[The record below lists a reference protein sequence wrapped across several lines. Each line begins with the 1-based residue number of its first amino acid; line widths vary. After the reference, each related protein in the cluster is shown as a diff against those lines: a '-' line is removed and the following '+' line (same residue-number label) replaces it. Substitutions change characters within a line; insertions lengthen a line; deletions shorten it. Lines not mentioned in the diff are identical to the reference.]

1 VVALV
6 HIYKHRP
13 SFSHVSSPSLNA
25 SIESS
30 LLFITSSIFAIA
42 IVSENRRTLVLKAL
56 PSQCLTYKMTFLD
69 LMSQEIA
76 PSDVLIRISHVT
88 LLCMSINMT
97 TTQQVPPACGVPDNV
112 IDALFGR
119 GLSATDWQHEL
130 IAQGYKWIPGLR
142 NIIIR
147 REFYFFK
154 SEIERLLAE
163 PPTPTP
169 NGGKSNSCKSVHR
182 RIKGETGERG
192 QRLHEGRLFGPEA
205 S

>member
-1 VVALV
+1 
-6 HIYKHRP
+6 
-13 SFSHVSSPSLNA
+13 
-25 SIESS
+25 
-30 LLFITSSIFAIA
+30 
-42 IVSENRRTLVLKAL
+42 
-56 PSQCLTYKMTFLD
+56 MTFLD
-69 LMSQEIA
+69 LISQEIA
-76 PSDVLIRISHVT
+76 PSDVSIRISHVI
-88 LLCMSINMT
+88 LLCMSINMA
-97 TTQQVPPACGVPDNV
+97 TTQQVPPACGVPDHV
-112 IDALFGR
+112 IDTLFGR

-130 IAQGYKWIPGLR
+130 IAQGYNWIPGLR

-154 SEIERLLAE
+154 SEIEMLLAE